1 MIEHASRSYVGTD
14 KSVNQ
19 DACVALAASA
29 NFGDVVLLAACDGV
43 GGLVSG
49 EQAGRAIAHAFTEWF
64 DRDFPAYAADDLYEG
79 QVDLEGVALAWAS
92 LLDDVNARM
101 WGYSQRLNV
110 RMGATCT
117 ALLLCSGA
125 YVCCQVGDCRAY
137 RAGDAGTARLT
148 RDQTLV
154 QAEVDAGR
162 ILPKDALR
170 HPDSSAVTQAV
181 GAQESLTPVFT
192 FGHYADGDVF
202 LACTDG
208 LYRRLGDGRVGL
220 GLAAARRAAGEGGL
234 LGALDSMI
242 ARAVD
247 AGEADNI
254 TGVIACMTGDE
265 TC

>member
-1 MIEHASRSYVGTD
+1 MIELASRSYVGTD

-19 DACVALAASA
+19 DACVALAISAS
-29 NFGDVVLLAACDGV
+29 FGDVALLVVCDGV
-43 GGLVSG
+43 GGLLSG
-49 EQAGRAIAHAFTEWF
+49 EQAGRAVARALTEWF
-64 DRDFPAYAADDLYEG
+64 DRDFPAYAADNLYEG
-79 QVDLEGVALAWAS
+79 QVDLEGVAPAWSA
-92 LLDDVNARM
+92 LLDDLNSRA
-101 WGYSQRLNV
+101 WNYSWRLNV

-117 ALLLCSGA
+117 ALLLCSGD

-148 RDQTLV
+148 RDQTLI

-162 ILPKDALR
+162 ISPKDALR
-170 HPDSSAVTQAV
+170 YPSSSAVTQAV
-181 GAQESLTPVFT
+181 GAQESLTPVFS

-220 GLAAARRAAGEGGL
+220 GLAAARRAAGEGDL
-234 LGALDSMI
+234 LGALDSMV